1 MIKAVVCGLA
11 LLVGSARGQQ
21 PSSEARPAYQPFRY
35 DEDWSNLV
43 DNSKRSDW
51 LDPLK
56 YMSLG
61 RSGWFVSLGGEVRE
75 KFELL
80 DQPGFGTGSEDDTGY
95 FLQRYLLSS
104 DFHLGSRIRFFNEL
118 QSGLENG
125 RNGGPRR
132 QNRDCGP
139 QQPCFMRSCPLRIRA
154 SRKIFWQKP
163 NVS

>member
-1 MIKAVVCGLA
+1 VIKAVVCGLA

-43 DNSKRSDW
+43 DDSKRCDW

-56 YMSLG
+56 YISLG

-80 DQPGFGTGSEDDTGY
+80 DQPGFGTGPEDNTGY

-104 DFHLGSRIRFFNEL
+104 DFHFGFPDTIFH
-118 QSGLENG
+118 
-125 RNGGPRR
+125 
-132 QNRDCGP
+132 
-139 QQPCFMRSCPLRIRA
+139 RA
-154 SRKIFWQKP
+154 SKWPRKWA
-163 NVS
+163 